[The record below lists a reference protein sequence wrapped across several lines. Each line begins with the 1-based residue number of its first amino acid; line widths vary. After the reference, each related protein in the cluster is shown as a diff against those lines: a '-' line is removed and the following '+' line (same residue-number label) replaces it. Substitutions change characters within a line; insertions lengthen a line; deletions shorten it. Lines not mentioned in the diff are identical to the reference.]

1 MAAGTKSW
9 TWQRSISSASGRP
22 PRVLAVIAGCAGTR
36 TTESRG
42 QYLDGS
48 VITAKVTAAI
58 LDDPSLTVS
67 QIGVETYRMSSSWA
81 AS

>member
-1 MAAGTKSW
+1 M
-9 TWQRSISSASGRP
+9 
-22 PRVLAVIAGCAGTR
+22 IAGCAGTR

-67 QIGVETYRMSSSWA
+67 QIGVETYRMSSS
-81 AS
+81 